1 MTVEECSPSNFRFS
15 VDVLDCRKTD
25 LLLSYVLTGKKFS
38 RPPAEKFIAIK
49 EDETWGAGKAHTALL
64 TDGESRG
71 RIKCTL
77 AAWTGVAFKIP
88 RTALDQCEDRDELKQ
103 SGEYFLLGMSDET
116 GRSAVYIGQAGARK
130 NGEGILSRL
139 QEHRRDPEKDYWTE
153 AAVFTASDNSPG
165 ATELSSLEHRFC
177 TMAPEAKRYDVKN
190 GNDPNFGS
198 TTEEKMCAM
207 EEFVENARVMM
218 ETLGHK
224 LFEPLTHWT
233 VQTTQPADGEV
244 AAERRLYLKRTVSNV
259 GTMEGEGAQSAE
271 GFVVLRG
278 ALCRRWGA
286 PNSGI
291 RKGAARRGAAERKE
305 LFA

>member
-1 MTVEECSPSNFRFS
+1 M
-15 VDVLDCRKTD
+15 
-25 LLLSYVLTGKKFS
+25 
-38 RPPAEKFIAIK
+38 
-49 EDETWGAGKAHTALL
+49 
-64 TDGESRG
+64 
-71 RIKCTL
+71 
-77 AAWTGVAFKIP
+77 
-88 RTALDQCEDRDELKQ
+88 
-103 SGEYFLLGMSDET
+103 
-116 GRSAVYIGQAGARK
+116 
-130 NGEGILSRL
+130 SRL

-207 EEFVENARVMM
+207 EELVENARVMM
-218 ETLGHK
+218 GTLGHK

-244 AAERRLYLKRTVSNV
+244 AAERRLYLKRTVNNV
-259 GTMEGEGAQSAE
+259 GTMEGESAQSAE

-278 ALCRRWGA
+278 ALCRRWGRRIPASVKELRAAA
-286 PNSGI
+286 PLNEKSCLLEDLLFSSPTY
-291 RKGAARRGAAERKE
+291 AAIFLTGKSSNGTALWKDRRGRTLKSLEEEADGA
-305 LFA
+305 

>member
-1 MTVEECSPSNFRFS
+1 M
-15 VDVLDCRKTD
+15 
-25 LLLSYVLTGKKFS
+25 
-38 RPPAEKFIAIK
+38 
-49 EDETWGAGKAHTALL
+49 
-64 TDGESRG
+64 
-71 RIKCTL
+71 
-77 AAWTGVAFKIP
+77 
-88 RTALDQCEDRDELKQ
+88 
-103 SGEYFLLGMSDET
+103 
-116 GRSAVYIGQAGARK
+116 
-130 NGEGILSRL
+130 SRL

-207 EEFVENARVMM
+207 EELVENARVMM
-218 ETLGHK
+218 GTLGHK

-244 AAERRLYLKRTVSNV
+244 AAERRLYLKRTVNNV
-259 GTMEGEGAQSAE
+259 GTMEGESAQSAE

-278 ALCRRWGA
+278 ALCRRWGRRIPASVKELRAAA
-286 PNSGI
+286 PLNEKSCLLEDLLFSSPTY
-291 RKGAARRGAAERKE
+291 AAIFLTGKSSNGTALWKDRRGRTLKSLEEEADGT
-305 LFA
+305 